1 MTDSTSEI
9 VREMDATRAR
19 MARDID
25 QLEARASEKVRAVKQ
40 RLDVGQLVREHPWP
54 ALGAAVV
61 LGAIVGGS
69 GADEKAAVAT
79 VAGAKAAASA
89 SKDAVSGA
97 MQKLHSSD
105 DGEAEAETLTA
116 QLSKPGLGERLFD
129 SLGAAVAGGLD
140 QLIEEMRVASRDWGA
155 RMASSSRTRQPMAVE
170 TTTIVAVAQPVMPA
184 ATSPIR
190 PTGPTSPNDA
200 TTAADEVPVPREMMP
215 TELDARADAVEAL
228 GGGTHEPPLAPGA
241 GDLGAR
247 WA

>member
-79 VAGAKAAASA
+79 VTGAKAAASA

-97 MQKLHSSD
+97 MEKLHSSD
-105 DGEAEAETLTA
+105 DAEAETLTS
-116 QLSKPGLGERLFD
+116 QPSKPGLGERLFD
-129 SLGAAVAGGLD
+129 SLGAIVARGLD
-140 QLIEEMRVASRDWGA
+140 GLVEDMRVASRDWGA
-155 RMASSSRTRQPMAVE
+155 RMASSSRARPPMAVE
-170 TTTIVAVAQPVMPA
+170 TTTIVAVAQPIMPA

-190 PTGPTSPNDA
+190 PTGPASPNDA
-200 TTAADEVPVPREMMP
+200 TTAADEVPVPREMLP

>member
-1 MTDSTSEI
+1 MTQETAEI

-25 QLEARASEKVRAVKQ
+25 QLEARAAEKVQAVKQ
-40 RLDVGQLVREHPWP
+40 RLDLGQLVRDHPWP

-61 LGAIVGGS
+61 LGALVGGS

-89 SKDAVSGA
+89 SKDAVSGVVE
-97 MQKLHSSD
+97 KLRSSD
-105 DGEAEAETLTA
+105 DAEEETHVVE
-116 QLSKPGLGERLFD
+116 SPKPSLGERVFD
-129 SLGAAVAGGLD
+129 AFGAMVARALD
-140 QLIEEMRVASRDWGA
+140 GVVEDMRHASRDWGS
-155 RMASSSRTRQPMAVE
+155 RMASSSK
-170 TTTIVAVAQPVMPA
+170 TTALVAVSEPITPTA
-184 ATSPIR
+184 A
-190 PTGPTSPNDA
+190 PNDA
-200 TTAADEVPVPREMMP
+200 SAAADEVPVPSEMLP
-215 TELDARADAVEAL
+215 TEVDARADAVEAL